1 MKKIVLILS
10 LVVMLT
16 SCSIYKKYSRPEEIS
31 TKNLYGNAEKADT
44 TTMADVSWRE
54 FFTDPHLQAYIEQGL
69 KNNIDMKLA
78 SERISQAELAL
89 QSAKLAFIPSF
100 SFQPQVSAGYGE
112 SFAYTLPVKASW
124 EIDILARNINAKRKA
139 EATLEY
145 NRLYRRSVQTALVAA
160 IANNYYTLL
169 MIDMQIRI
177 SRATSA
183 SWRDNVRTMKA
194 MKEAGMTNA
203 ASISRT
209 EANSCSIDASMHDL
223 EYSLVKAQNAFALLL
238 GVTPQDFP
246 RGELNGV
253 DFKQELFIGVP
264 AQLLSRRPDVQ
275 QAEYELQL
283 AFYNTNIAHANL
295 YPSLT
300 ITGEGAFEGNP
311 AAWAL
316 SFVGKLV
323 QPIFNA
329 GSNRANYK
337 IAQSKQREALLNF
350 EHKLLEAGSEVN
362 TALAQCRA
370 ARSKTSL
377 RIRQIE
383 TLEKAV
389 YSTRQ
394 LMSHSEATYLEV
406 LTAQQA
412 LLSARLQQVSDRL
425 EGIQG
430 VINLYRALGGG
441 VDTSFEPAVDKNPIF
456 RCEKKEKKAKK
467 EKQEKK

>member
-1 MKKIVLILS
+1 MKKIILVLS
-10 LVVMLT
+10 VVAIFT
-16 SCSIYKKYSRPEEIS
+16 SCSIYKKYTRPEEIS
-31 TKNLYGNAEKADT
+31 TDKLYGNIEKADT
-44 TTMADVSWRE
+44 TTMADISWRE
-54 FFTDPHLQAYIEQGL
+54 FFTDKHLQGYIEQGL
-69 KNNIDMKLA
+69 KNNIDMHLA
-78 SERISQAELAL
+78 AERISQAELAL

-100 SFQPQVSAGYGE
+100 SIEPSIGAGVGE
-112 SFAYTLPVKASW
+112 KFSYAVPVKASW

-145 NRLYRRSVQTALVAA
+145 NKLYRRSVQTALVAA

-169 MIDMQIRI
+169 MLDAQMRV
-177 SRATSA
+177 SRSTSA
-183 SWRDNVRTMKA
+183 SWRENVRTMKA
-194 MKEAGMTNA
+194 MKEAGMTNE

-209 EANSCSIDASMHDL
+209 EANSCSVDASIHDL
-223 EYSLVKAQNAFALLL
+223 QYSLTKALNSFALLL

-253 DFKQELFIGVP
+253 DFKQELFVGVP
-264 AQLLSRRPDVQ
+264 AQLLSRRPDVK

-283 AFYNTNIAHANL
+283 AFYNTNIAHADL

-300 ITGEGAFEGNP
+300 LTGNMGLEGGP
-311 AAWAL
+311 AAFAL

-323 QPIFNA
+323 QPIFKA

-350 EHKLLEAGSEVN
+350 QHKLLEAGSEVN
-362 TALAQCRA
+362 TALAQCNS
-370 ARSKTSL
+370 ARNKTNL

-383 TLEKAV
+383 TLESSV

-394 LMSHSEATYLEV
+394 LMSHAEATYLEV

-412 LLSARLQQVSDRL
+412 LLSARLQQISDRF

-441 VDTSFEPAVDKNPIF
+441 VDASFDLPENKNPIF
-456 RCEKKEKKAKK
+456 GCKKAKC
-467 EKQEKK
+467 KKSSNNK